1 MNKLTICDMDLV
13 GKRVLTRVDYNVP
26 MDDRGNV
33 TDDTRIRAT
42 LPTINYIL
50 ANKGRPILMSHLGR
64 PKGKDDKLRLDPV
77 AEALSKILDKPVTKL
92 NDCIGLNVEKAV
104 SRMRDGDVV
113 LLENLRFYAEEEKN
127 DDDFSKKLAFLG
139 DVYVDDAF
147 GCSHRAH
154 ASVVGVTKYLK
165 SGAGFLLAKE
175 IEYLSKVVESPDKP
189 YVAILGGAK
198 VSDKITVI
206 DNLLNNVTTILIGGG
221 MAYTFLKAQGK
232 NIGSSKLEKD
242 KIDTAK
248 KILEHTKDRKV
259 EIVLPVDHLVAD
271 HPEAKAR
278 IRIEKGQI
286 PDGWLGVDIGPET
299 VKLFTAKLLSAK
311 TVVWNGPLGIFE
323 IDKFAEGSRSIAS
336 VLAGLK
342 ATTVVGGGDTA
353 AAVAKFGLTDKM
365 SHVSTGGGASL
376 EFLEGTELP
385 GIAALANV

>member
-1 MNKLTICDMDLV
+1 MNKLIIRDMPIS
-13 GKRVLTRVDYNVP
+13 GKRVLTRVDFNVP

-50 ANKGRPILMSHLGR
+50 ANKGKPVLMSHLGR
-64 PKGKDDKLRLDPV
+64 PKGKEDKLRLDAV
-77 AEALSKILDKPVTKL
+77 AESLSKILNKPVTKL
-92 NDCIGLNVEKAV
+92 DDCIGLNVEKAV
-104 SRMRDGDVV
+104 SRMRDGDVL

-139 DVYVDDAF
+139 DVYVNDAF

-206 DNLLNNVTTILIGGG
+206 DNLLASANTILIGGG

-248 KILEHTKDRKV
+248 KILDHAKDRKV

-278 IRIEKGQI
+278 LRIEKVQI
-286 PDGWLGVDIGPET
+286 PDNWMGVDIGPET
-299 VKLFTAKLLSAK
+299 VKLFTAKLLPAK

-323 IDKFAEGSRSIAS
+323 IDKFSEGSRSIAL

-385 GIAALANV
+385 GIAALANA